1 MLFADVSIQRQM
13 KKENI
18 PPEVNLQF
26 MNLAAMDMIQF
37 TDNEMKP
44 NDGSHVQVEFP
55 RVACC
60 AVGFSSE
67 NKKSATGD
75 HFVLFGMDPLPNLGN
90 NMETL
95 FSS

>member
-37 TDNEMKP
+37 TDNEMKH
-44 NDGSHVQVEFP
+44 NDGSHVQVELP

-67 NKKSATGD
+67 EQKIS
-75 HFVLFGMDPLPNLGN
+75 HHLFYRRS
-90 NMETL
+90 
-95 FSS
+95 F